1 MMSENKQYV
10 SAGIVLI
17 LLFALGFSRVFF
29 LTVFMGGHFS
39 DLAKG
44 NMVKVELVP
53 AKRGVISDKYGKYLA
68 MNIDNNGSL
77 VRYYPMGEIAA
88 GLVGYIGKPSEVGEN
103 GEILVGKTGLESE
116 YQNRLAGIA
125 GETVVEETAQGTR
138 RTEIVRKEP
147 VPGENLVTNI
157 DLSVQQMA
165 FSSLKNALT
174 KVGKSGAVVATT
186 VDGKV
191 LALVSTPSYD
201 SNLFVENGKRSDF
214 GGDYK
219 EVNDLLK
226 DDLKKPLFNR
236 ALSGDFAPGS
246 VYKLVPA
253 LTSLEEGKIVKD
265 SLIEDSGEIVIGD
278 YRYGNWLLDK
288 YGQTEGKINVV
299 KAIARSNDI
308 FFYKIGE
315 AIGVDKL
322 VYWSKKFGLGEKT
335 GIDLP
340 GESSGFMPS
349 PYWRE
354 KSLGTKWFLGN
365 TYHLAI
371 GQGDVMA
378 TPLQINMMTAAV
390 ISGIKCPPRIV
401 GSSSCVDLKIG
412 EQNRKTILE
421 GMMAACSHGGT
432 AYPLYEYGGK
442 IYCKTGTAQKG
453 GEDTLP
459 NAWLT
464 MVIPVGSN
472 VKDWVVVT
480 VLVEEGGEG
489 STVAAPIAKELV
501 PLLLK

>member
-1 MMSENKQYV
+1 MSENKQYV

-53 AKRGVISDKYGKYLA
+53 AKRGVISDKNGKYLA

-214 GGDYK
+214 GGDLG
-219 EVNDLLK
+219 LLYYSA
-226 DDLKKPLFNR
+226 F
-236 ALSGDFAPGS
+236 
-246 VYKLVPA
+246 
-253 LTSLEEGKIVKD
+253 KD
-265 SLIEDSGEIVIGD
+265 SL
-278 YRYGNWLLDK
+278 
-288 YGQTEGKINVV
+288 
-299 KAIARSNDI
+299 A
-308 FFYKIGE
+308 
-315 AIGVDKL
+315 
-322 VYWSKKFGLGEKT
+322 
-335 GIDLP
+335 
-340 GESSGFMPS
+340 
-349 PYWRE
+349 
-354 KSLGTKWFLGN
+354 
-365 TYHLAI
+365 
-371 GQGDVMA
+371 
-378 TPLQINMMTAAV
+378 
-390 ISGIKCPPRIV
+390 
-401 GSSSCVDLKIG
+401 
-412 EQNRKTILE
+412 
-421 GMMAACSHGGT
+421 
-432 AYPLYEYGGK
+432 
-442 IYCKTGTAQKG
+442 
-453 GEDTLP
+453 
-459 NAWLT
+459 
-464 MVIPVGSN
+464 
-472 VKDWVVVT
+472 
-480 VLVEEGGEG
+480 
-489 STVAAPIAKELV
+489 
-501 PLLLK
+501 